1 MKKNDISQ
9 RLEEYFKKIPIKFN
23 RVVLV
28 TTTFVALLLVAIF
41 LLTIDLANPNY
52 EFEDASRVEFVY
64 TDTNLDD
71 FSAPKGLWD
80 SIRISGDETIIFTGT
95 FNKNIDSN
103 LRIFYQ
109 NINVSLYVNDVL
121 LYTTTND
128 AVLSNTPGIGW
139 LVIEDVSISS
149 TDVIRLEMSCPY
161 KSAYVDQYLQTLNNI
176 YSGSDLSL
184 MKLKIS
190 ENIVAFIVF
199 AFSLIIGA
207 FCVFMCF
214 LLALSKQKQALH
226 FLLIGFTMLLCGVWT
241 APNEYISLSL
251 NNPIFYA
258 ALYTVSLPLIMI
270 FINASLLLSYK
281 RPTRLLYI
289 YTMVIAV
296 ILVLLI
302 ILQLVGVADVY
313 EFVIIGGIG
322 YVIDILIVSYALSK
336 NYETFD
342 EKQRKFNLFKYLPII
357 ILAFVDILVFI
368 FTGKFQT
375 TFLRFGVIMFTVVSL
390 AEMFV
395 KFKET
400 SELQLIS
407 MQLALDVKEKEN
419 ELLLHQIQPHF
430 LFNSLN
436 CISTLCQ
443 IDPEKA
449 EKAIILF
456 SNYLRNNMEL
466 INSSGNTTFEKE
478 MNHIEQYLM
487 LHEIRFED
495 DIILDI
501 NNPCG
506 DFEIPPL
513 SIEPI
518 VENAINYAFRGYK
531 IKLKVINID
540 VKDTIG
546 GHIITVS
553 DNGKGFNVERIGNDG
568 KKHIGMENVK
578 NRIENSF
585 GGSVDIYSEPKKG
598 TIVTIFLPT
607 IKNEESE

>member
-41 LLTIDLANPNY
+41 LLTIGLANPNY
-52 EFEDASRVEFVY
+52 EFEDASKVEFIY

-71 FSAPKGLWD
+71 FSDTKGLWD

-176 YSGSDLSL
+176 YSGSELSL

-199 AFSLIIGA
+199 AFSLVISV
-207 FCVFMCF
+207 FCVLMCF

-289 YTMVIAV
+289 YTMAIAV

-390 AEMFV
+390 VEMFV

-449 EKAIILF
+449 EKAIIFF

-540 VKDTIG
+540 VKETIG

-585 GGSVDIYSEPKKG
+585 GGSVDIYSEPMKG